1 VFAKRGV
8 FKQHP
13 HMGSQAFGELF
24 NVTLDSGEVW
34 TEALTNALLNWNE
47 NQTKMYSSIP
57 ESDAIWEFIRTQTG
71 DQGVSL
77 RKSLYSL
84 SMPTHPRV
92 LENLRFLKNFF
103 DDENILDSNIADLL
117 LAFSQKYRNIG

>member
-1 VFAKRGV
+1 
-8 FKQHP
+8 
-13 HMGSQAFGELF
+13 M
-24 NVTLDSGEVW
+24 
-34 TEALTNALLNWNE
+34 
-47 NQTKMYSSIP
+47 
-57 ESDAIWEFIRTQTG
+57 
-71 DQGVSL
+71 SL

-117 LAFSQKYRNIG
+117 LAFSQKYRNIGSLANSTSPDQGEDVATADIEFKKLQNYCANGRNTTHQRRD